1 MKTVN
6 IIATHFYPE
15 KSAGANRITSVVQK
29 LSQCRQVNVIFLTE
43 KGKIADMNV
52 YKGIF
57 NDNVRLYPVEQN
69 DFPGNKFVSR
79 LINETIYSLKL
90 NVKNL
95 LIKSDN
101 SIFSIPYLQLL
112 PVSALFCLFT
122 KRKTI
127 VEIRDV
133 IWLYLDFSGSNLLN
147 KVKKILELLCIL
159 SLKQFSAI
167 VTVTDSQLKY
177 IGLEGTVIENGI
189 ERAKYEE
196 LASLQTRRSGESFT
210 VTYAG
215 TIGYPQNLMT
225 FAETALLLKND
236 TRFRFVLAGKGNM
249 LSHVLEFV
257 NDNGLTNFEY
267 VGELDWRGMVE
278 LYSRS
283 DVLYAQLR
291 DTPSFR
297 TAQPSKI
304 FEYAS
309 TGLPIIFGGL
319 GESEEIMRKLR
330 GCFSVMPERPEQVVN
345 ALERIYSIGR
355 QISSENIEYIGANY
369 VREIILDKYD
379 KII

>member
-6 IIATHFYPE
+6 VIATHFYPE
-15 KSAGANRITSVVQK
+15 KSAGANRVTSVVNK
-29 LSQCRQVNVIFLTE
+29 LSQCRLVNIIFLTE
-43 KGKIADMNV
+43 KGKKADMNV

-95 LIKSDN
+95 LIKSDI
-101 SIFSIPYLQLL
+101 SIFSVPYLQLL
-112 PVSALFCLFT
+112 PVSALFCMFI
-122 KRKTI
+122 KRRTV
-127 VEIRDV
+127 VEIRDI
-133 IWLYLDFSGSNLLN
+133 IWLYLDFSGSKLLN
-147 KVKKILELLCIL
+147 KVKKILELLCIW
-159 SLKQFSAI
+159 SLKQFDAL
-167 VTVTDSQLKY
+167 VTVTDSQLEY
-177 IGLEGTVIENGI
+177 IGLKGTVIENGI

-196 LASLQTRRSGESFT
+196 LASLKTKSSGEGFV

-225 FAETALLLKND
+225 FVEAALLLKND

-249 LSHVLEFV
+249 LSDVLEFV
-257 NDNGLTNFEY
+257 NDQGLTNFEY
-267 VGELDWRGMVE
+267 VGELDWGGMVE

-319 GESEEIMRKLR
+319 GECEVIMRKLR
-330 GCFSVMPERPEQVVN
+330 GCFSVTPEKPEQVVD
-345 ALERIYSIGR
+345 ALERIYTVGR
-355 QISSENIEYIGANY
+355 QISAENIEYIGSNY
-369 VREIILDKYD
+369 IRESILNKYDEII
-379 KII
+379 